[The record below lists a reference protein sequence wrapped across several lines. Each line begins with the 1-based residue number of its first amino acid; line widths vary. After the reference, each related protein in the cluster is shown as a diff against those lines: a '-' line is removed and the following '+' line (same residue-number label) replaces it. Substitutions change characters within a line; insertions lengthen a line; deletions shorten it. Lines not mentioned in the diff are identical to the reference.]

1 MEGKG
6 SAASDILLEDAK
18 NSMEKTLGVLSSELA
33 SVRTSRAHTGLI
45 DHLKVN
51 YYGSTLPLSQL
62 TTLSIQDA
70 RTLIVEPWDKAIL
83 EALQK
88 VIQSANLGVG
98 VSSDGVKLR
107 ISIPE
112 LTHERRL
119 EIVKYIRKLSEDS
132 KVAIRNVRR
141 HTLDKLKTLQKDKG
155 IPEDEVHRIQEELQ
169 RLTDKHI
176 GHVDEILARKE
187 REILD

>member
-6 SAASDILLEDAK
+6 SETPSNLLEDAK
-18 NSMEKTLGVLSSELA
+18 KSMEKSLEVLSSELA

-51 YYGSTLPLSQL
+51 YYGSSLPLGQVA
-62 TTLSIQDA
+62 TLSIQDA

-83 EALQK
+83 EPLQK

-98 VSSDGVKLR
+98 VSNDGIKIRV
-107 ISIPE
+107 SIPE

-119 EIVKYIRKLSEDS
+119 EIVKYIHKLSEDS

-141 HTLDKLKTLQKDKG
+141 HTLEKLKSLQKDKSLS
-155 IPEDEVHRIQEELQ
+155 EDEVRRVQDDLQ
-169 RLTDKHI
+169 KITDKHI
-176 GHVDEILARKE
+176 GQVDEILARKE
-187 REILD
+187 REILA